1 LNINYNYELKNIES
15 QKAIFVNNVEEHF
28 NKIVLAMPINNLK
41 EIADINIEAENNFNK
56 TAYITSSKSVLN
68 KAIMLIADDQ
78 YKINS
83 IQCLS
88 NVSKNYSSDSK
99 HLYSI
104 SSLED
109 IDDDILVSE
118 FKTITK
124 LSDKDI
130 KLIKSYSI
138 NEALPAMS
146 EKLENR
152 DNIYFCGDWKCEPS
166 IDGAIKSG
174 RLCAEEINKSQ

>member
-1 LNINYNYELKNIES
+1 
-15 QKAIFVNNVEEHF
+15 
-28 NKIVLAMPINNLK
+28 
-41 EIADINIEAENNFNK
+41 
-56 TAYITSSKSVLN
+56 
-68 KAIMLIADDQ
+68 MLVADDE

-88 NVSKNYSSDSK
+88 NISKNYSPDSK

-118 FKTITK
+118 FKSITK
-124 LSDKDI
+124 LEDKDI
-130 KLIKSYSI
+130 KLIKSYAI

-146 EKLENR
+146 EELENR
-152 DNIYFCGDWKCEPS
+152 DNIYFCGDWKCEAS